1 MYENARKYNLT
12 GADAMVFEALVYL
25 CRKDG
30 KVSISYGKLAA
41 FSCCGTR
48 ENAFYIVKRPVE
60 RGLVLKDLTGALK
73 ILTEPLNI
81 LTISKEERTKEEK

>member
-30 KVSISYGKLAA
+30 KVSISYGKLAT
-41 FSCCGTR
+41 FSCCGDRTT
-48 ENAFYIVKRPVE
+48 AFRSIKHLLE
-60 RGLVLKDLTGALK
+60 RGIVLQNATGALQ
-73 ILTEPLNI
+73 IA
-81 LTISKEERTKEEK
+81 TISKEERTKEEI